1 MNKIIVGQNIV
12 KSFGEGAEKR
22 RVLDGVSVEINAGEF
37 VAVMGPSGS
46 GKSTLLYALSG
57 MDGVDRGSVLFDGV
71 DLARL
76 GDNELADVRR
86 RKMGFVFQQPTLLR
100 NLNVL
105 DNIVLPSMRDGRKNA
120 RQLSEKART
129 LMAKTEIGDLAD
141 RDITQA
147 SGGQLQRVGICRA
160 LMNDPQIIFGDE
172 PTGALNSTSAN
183 EIMALLADIHRTGTT
198 ILLVTH
204 DARVAAKTE
213 RVLFIFDGKIAG
225 EHRPGAYDETRGD
238 LKVREESLTAWLAEM
253 KF

>member
-1 MNKIIVGQNIV
+1 MNKIILGQNIV
-12 KSFGEGAEKR
+12 KSFGAGAEKR

-37 VAVMGPSGS
+37 IAVMGPSGS

-57 MDGVDRGSVLFDGV
+57 MDGVDSGSVLFDGV

-100 NLNVL
+100 NLNIL
-105 DNIVLPSMRDGRKNA
+105 DNIVLPAMRDGRKNA
-120 RQLSEKART
+120 RQLSAKARA
-129 LMAKTEIGDLAD
+129 LMAKTAIGDLAD

-160 LMNDPQIIFGDE
+160 LMNDPRIIFGDE
-172 PTGALNSTSAN
+172 PTGALNSTTAN
-183 EIMALLADIHRTGTT
+183 EIMALLADIHRSGTT

-225 EHRPGAYDETRGD
+225 EYRPGVYDESHGD
-238 LKVREESLTAWLAEM
+238 FKAREESLIAWLAEM
-253 KF
+253 EF